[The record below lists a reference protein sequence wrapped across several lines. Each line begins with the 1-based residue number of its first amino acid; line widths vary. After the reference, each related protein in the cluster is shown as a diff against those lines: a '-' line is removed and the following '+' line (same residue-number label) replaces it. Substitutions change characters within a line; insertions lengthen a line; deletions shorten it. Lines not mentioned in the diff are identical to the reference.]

1 MILDEIFEFIFEIIF
16 VLIVGIICF
25 NTGEIIVYILTF
37 GRKKP
42 QWNYIKNI
50 QNNKF
55 SKRALLTET
64 TVLVGFIFW
73 IIVIILFGH

>member
-1 MILDEIFEFIFEIIF
+1 MILDEIFEFIFEMIF
-16 VLIVGIICF
+16 VLIIEIICF

-42 QWNYIKNI
+42 QWDYIK
-50 QNNKF
+50 NNKF

-64 TVLVGFIFW
+64 TILVGLIFW